1 MDDGQMQKTVTEGN
15 RESAFSERKLRLNN
29 KSGSPRR
36 TAVIALLVLIT
47 AAGVLW
53 YLLFNNKDITNASYV
68 FKGEGE
74 YWAAEIYYEGR
85 DVWETDSD
93 GITTLS
99 SSSSY
104 DFYLEYKGDIDE
116 LKGMEEFK
124 YTYDFW
130 PDQSGSSGIISYESL
145 TANPVFS
152 RGYNTRM
159 TADTV
164 VTVNLEWL
172 GINDNF
178 EMIAE

>member
-74 YWAAEIYYEGR
+74 YWVSR
-85 DVWETDSD
+85 D
-93 GITTLS
+93 L
-99 SSSSY
+99 
-104 DFYLEYKGDIDE
+104 L
-116 LKGMEEFK
+116 
-124 YTYDFW
+124 
-130 PDQSGSSGIISYESL
+130 
-145 TANPVFS
+145 
-152 RGYNTRM
+152 
-159 TADTV
+159 
-164 VTVNLEWL
+164 
-172 GINDNF
+172 
-178 EMIAE
+178 